1 MKQKCISVR
10 FYLENE
16 ADRKAWEHLQKTDA
30 SRNKTIIA
38 AINAYFEPNDI
49 KISELIRKTI
59 QECLQNIAVMA
70 PTTTEIRSAV
80 SEEENALL
88 DSLDDFLGG

>member
-16 ADRKAWEHLQKTDA
+16 ADRKAWEHLQKTDS

-38 AINAYFEPNDI
+38 AINAYFKPNDT
-49 KISELIRKTI
+49 KISELIRNTI
-59 QECLQNIAVMA
+59 KECLQNISITA
-70 PTTTEIRSAV
+70 PPTAEAHSVV

-88 DSLDDFLGG
+88 DSLDDFLEG

>member
-10 FYLENE
+10 FYLENN
-16 ADRKAWEHLQKTDA
+16 ADRKAWEHLQQTDA

-38 AINAYFEPNDI
+38 AINAYFEPDDT
-49 KISELIRKTI
+49 KTAELIRTTI
-59 QECLQNIAVMA
+59 QECLKNISFTA
-70 PTTTEIRSAV
+70 PPITEPHSVV

-88 DSLDDFLGG
+88 DSLDDFL